1 MCLIC
6 CEICL
11 SPELKPNYFVYAI
24 ESHFGHINRTGCIQQ
39 RLYSEL
45 IYQGSSQ
52 CGSLQDKSD
61 TPSIYCRYV
70 VKYVLT
76 SGYNQ

>member
-6 CEICL
+6 FDIYL
-11 SPELKPNYFVYAI
+11 SPEFKSNCFVYAI

-45 IYQGSSQ
+45 IYPGSSQ
-52 CGSLQDKSD
+52 CDSLQDKSD

-70 VKYVLT
+70 VRYVLT